1 MTDETMLEKVQ
12 REHVDGRCEWYLL
25 CTNAST
31 HDEPHPILGNVPTC
45 DRCGEKIQ
53 RLKQR

>member
-12 REHVDGRCEWYLL
+12 REHVDGQCEWYLL